1 MAQSILQASEQVHE
15 LAWTL
20 QGREGRDFDQRTFEQ
35 IARQVVALYAM
46 ARQQSSEL
54 EHRQDL
60 LGKLAIAEER
70 IGALLDAVDHEVNA
84 GRGPAQA

>member
-1 MAQSILQASEQVHE
+1 MSSPGRCRAERVATSIN
-15 LAWTL
+15 
-20 QGREGRDFDQRTFEQ
+20 GRSSGS
-35 IARQVVALYAM
+35 ARQVVALYAM